1 MINREVFFKG
11 YRETLDP
18 NRKLDQKEVDALDV
32 FISMVDAEISRLS
45 LPQWAYVFATAFH
58 ETNATFLPV
67 REAYW
72 LSEDWRK
79 RNLRYYPYYGRGY
92 VQITWKDNYAKFSK
106 EIGED
111 FVKYPDLVMN
121 PKYAFKIMV
130 DGFINGSFTGKKISN
145 YIYKDSKGNQ
155 ISDYEDARRC
165 INGTD
170 RAELIAGYA
179 NLFLKILTFK

>member
-18 NRKLDQKEVDALDV
+18 NRKLDQVEVDAIDY
-32 FISMVDAEISRLS
+32 FISLVDTDLSRLTLS
-45 LPQWAYVFATAFH
+45 QWAYVFATTFH
-58 ETNATFLPV
+58 ETNATFKPV

-79 RNLRYYPYYGRGY
+79 KNLRYYPYYGRGY
-92 VQITWKDNYAKFSK
+92 VQITWKDNYSKFSK

-111 FVKYPDLVMN
+111 FVANPDLVMN
-121 PKYAFKIMV
+121 PKYAFKILV
-130 DGFINGSFTGKKISN
+130 DGFINGSFTGKKITD
-145 YIYKDSKGNQ
+145 YIYKDKEGMQHLN
-155 ISDYEDARRC
+155 YEGARRC

-170 RAELIAGYA
+170 KANLIAGYA
-179 NLFLKILTFK
+179 INFLKILTLK